1 MDSLQK
7 LLDQARYTGRLAGYY
22 ASWGRVQLKYAVQI
36 AWIDL
41 RIFWCDVKIFFYG

>member
-1 MDSLQK
+1 M
-7 LLDQARYTGRLAGYY
+7 GRLAAIY
-22 ASWGRVQLKYAVQI
+22 AHWGRVQIKYAVQI